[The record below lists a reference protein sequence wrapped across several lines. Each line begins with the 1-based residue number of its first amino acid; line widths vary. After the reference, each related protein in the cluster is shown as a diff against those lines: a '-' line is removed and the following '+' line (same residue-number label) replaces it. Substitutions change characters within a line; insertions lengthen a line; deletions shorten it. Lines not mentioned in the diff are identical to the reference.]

1 MKVSKEFKKQIETY
15 LKDRAKTDALF
26 AEKFNNPE
34 KKIDDCITYILNE
47 VRKTGYN
54 AFADAEIYNMA
65 VHYYDEEKIDIGKP
79 VNGPVA
85 VNHIDE
91 ASEEEPEEKSTA
103 VAPVKTPAPAKKSKK
118 VDENQ
123 TSLF

>member
-1 MKVSKEFKKQIETY
+1 MKVSKEFRTQIESY
-15 LKDRAKTDALF
+15 LTDRAANDALF

-47 VRKTGYN
+47 VRKTGCN

-79 VNGPVA
+79 VNGPVV
-85 VNHIDE
+85 VNHVDE
-91 ASEEEPEEKSTA
+91 ASEEEPTV

-123 TSLF
+123 ISLF